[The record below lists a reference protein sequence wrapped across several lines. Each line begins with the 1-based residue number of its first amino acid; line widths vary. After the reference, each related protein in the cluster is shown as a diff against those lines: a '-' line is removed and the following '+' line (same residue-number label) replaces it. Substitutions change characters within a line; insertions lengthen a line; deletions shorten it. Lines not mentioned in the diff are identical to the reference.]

1 MINKTLIGQWQ
12 AGGLTL
18 ILVVFGWTAVHADMT
33 RTTQE
38 IAHLIDYIAASGCLF
53 IRNGKAYDASTAR
66 EHIQK
71 KYDYLQSR
79 IRTAE
84 DFIRQAASR
93 SSMSG
98 EPYRIQCSEAT
109 VLCADWLRDELRRY
123 RQTE

>member
-1 MINKTLIGQWQ
+1 MINMVLTGKWQ

-18 ILVVFGWTAVHADMT
+18 ILLVFGWTAVHADMT

-38 IAHLIDYIAASGCLF
+38 IAHLMDYIAASDCLF
-53 IRNGKAYDASTAR
+53 IRNGKAYDASAAR

-79 IRTAE
+79 IKTAE

-93 SSMSG
+93 SSMSD
-98 EPYRIQCSEAT
+98 EPYRIQCNEAT
-109 VLCADWLRDELRRY
+109 VMCADWLRDELRRY